1 MKMIGILLAESKNG
15 LKRYLDPWIPGLQKN
30 SPEKD
35 PLRSNGGGDTNIFPS
50 FSETNFVIAG
60 ITLSDLMHLTI
71 IIFCIKVSF
80 SSHSP
85 GKGISYGLD
94 WF

>member
-1 MKMIGILLAESKNG
+1 MVFCSSQLRRLRYQAAQNQESWSTMIFTKDL
-15 LKRYLDPWIPGLQKN
+15 
-30 SPEKD
+30 PEKD
-35 PLRSNGGGDTNIFPS
+35 PLRSNGGGETNIFPS

-60 ITLSDLMHLTI
+60 ITLSGLMHLTI

-85 GKGISYGLD
+85 GKGISYG
-94 WF
+94 